1 MLSSPESEPDQP
13 LEEAL
18 AHEFA
23 QVEDRYRRALAD
35 LENFRKRA
43 ARETDRRVE
52 EARASVIRD
61 WLQTVDSVELAMR
74 MQPDGACYDGLQAVL
89 QQMDAVLARE
99 GAQRIGWIGEAFD
112 PERHEAV
119 AVEHREAAVDDR
131 TIVAVQRSGYTLGD
145 RVLRPALVTVAA
157 AD

>member
-13 LEEAL
+13 LDDTL
-18 AHEFA
+18 AHELA

-35 LENFRKRA
+35 LENYRKRA
-43 ARETDRRVE
+43 ARETERRVQ
-52 EARASVIRD
+52 EARASVISD
-61 WLQTVDSVELAMR
+61 WLQSVDSVELAMR

-99 GAQRIGWIGEAFD
+99 GADRIGRIGEPFD

-119 AVEHREAAVDDR
+119 AVQHGVADAEDR

-145 RVLRPALVTVAA
+145 RVLRPAQVTVARA
-157 AD
+157 G